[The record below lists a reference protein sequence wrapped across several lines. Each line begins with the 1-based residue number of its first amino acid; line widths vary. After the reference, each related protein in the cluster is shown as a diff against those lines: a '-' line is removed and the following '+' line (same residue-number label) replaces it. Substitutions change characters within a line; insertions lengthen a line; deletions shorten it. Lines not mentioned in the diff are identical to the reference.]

1 MTGRDMD
8 DRARLAQA
16 LDRIAQ
22 LRTRLEQYQQTDGP
36 VAIVGMGCR
45 FPGGA
50 DSPEEFWRVLS
61 DGVDTVR
68 RFPAERGDADA
79 VYDADPEAP
88 GKAYCVEGGFIDR
101 PDAFDAEL
109 FGISPAEAVAM
120 DPQQRLVLEVAW
132 EALERAGIAP
142 DGLTGSA
149 TGVFLGAS
157 TSDYARMR
165 QQLAEAADVDAYQL
179 MAEPAFLAG
188 RVAYHFGLRG
198 PAHVVDTACSSS
210 LLAAH
215 LACQSLRRGECDLA
229 LAGGVNLMLT
239 PYGFVLVSK
248 AGALAPDGRSKAF
261 AASAD
266 GYARGEGCGVVVL
279 KRLADAVADGD
290 PVVAVIHGSA
300 VNHDGRSSGISVPSG
315 PAQQEVIRAALADA
329 EVAPAGIGYVEAHG
343 TGTMLGDPI
352 ELRALEAVLGPGRPA
367 ERRVYVG
374 SVKTNVGHL
383 EAAAGAAGLVKLA
396 LCLQH
401 GRIPPSLH
409 FTEPNP
415 NVDWDR
421 LHLTVPTAPTPW
433 PAAPD
438 GRYAG
443 VSSFGVSGTNVHL
456 ILGEAPA
463 PEPPP
468 ARPALAAPRRSHEL
482 LVLSAASR
490 AALDDL
496 AARYATR
503 LGLPSEP
510 AAGNGAVSGPVG
522 QGGFTDAGPAAV
534 IGEASGGDRA
544 VEPAVRG
551 WSGGDARTGVGVAG
565 GGGSLADICR
575 AAALGRAQLPY
586 RLSVVAPSVAGL
598 GSQLRQFAAGR
609 SAPGVVS
616 GRAAPR
622 RRAKVAFLFTGQGG
636 QYPGMGRGLYETEP
650 AFRAALDECDALL
663 RGHLDRPLPDVLY
676 GEPKDTALLDRT
688 AYTQPALFAVE
699 YALSRLWHS
708 WGIRPGAVLGHSV
721 GEYAAACVA
730 GVFGLE
736 DALTLVTARAS
747 LMQRLCEPGAML
759 AVPLPA
765 AEAAR
770 EAEADGGPLA
780 LAAVNGER
788 ECVLSGAA
796 DAVDRVAA
804 RLAGRGVRARRLRVS
819 HAFHSPLVE
828 PALAELR
835 ATAARV
841 ACAAPRV
848 PVISNLTGEAVGPD
862 TLADPD
868 YWCRHA
874 RRTVRFAEGL
884 RTLDRLGFT
893 AFLEA
898 GPGRTLLGLG
908 ATALPGP
915 DRTWLASLRRTA
927 ADAEQI
933 RTALG
938 GLYVL
943 GAPVDWQ
950 AVHADTG
957 APAVPVDL
965 PTYAFQRQRYWFQER
980 EAAAPGGDRTAAA
993 VPTART
999 AEAAGEPD
1007 GGAAPDLLARLTEA
1021 DPGARPGLVAA
1032 RLRDLLAAML
1042 WTPAEELD
1050 AGADL
1055 LELGADSLMV
1065 MQVVTACKTELA
1077 ISLSP
1082 RELFE
1087 RPTVADWSALITAH
1101 AERDHDLPGAA
1112 ERGATAAGPD
1122 WTDPAVLRADAV
1134 LDPDIRPSAGR
1145 TEPGD
1150 AWRDPSDV
1158 LLTGATGFVGVF
1170 LLDELLRSTDA
1181 TVHCLVRADD
1191 PDAGLE
1197 RLRSAAERYLNWREG
1212 DEKRIVAVPGDLSRP
1227 LLGLTEDAFDALA
1240 HRVDAIYHNGANVN
1254 FIHSYQQLRAANV
1267 QGTEE
1272 ILRLA
1277 CRGPLTPVS
1286 HVSTFGVWGVPEDL
1300 TSTFAEDDDLGRAG
1314 RLPNGYL
1321 QTKWAAERL
1330 VFAARERGVPVN
1342 IYRLGQIMGDSRRGT
1357 CVTTSFTCSV
1367 IKGCVQFGT
1376 APELDMLVEMTP
1388 ADYVSSALVHVSKTA
1403 GFGQNFHLLNP
1414 ERITFAELVGYLQRG
1429 GWRVGRRPGPQ
1440 WVAEFRAGVGLEDNA
1455 LSPLI
1460 DTISEI
1466 VRVGQDS
1473 MTYRVDN
1480 VRRALDGSGITC
1492 PPLDDALLDTYFGWM
1507 VRTGFLSAPEG
1518 PALDGPVFEGSAS
1531 ARSVRDPVPG
1541 QSAERPRKEKP

>member
-1 MTGRDMD
+1 MTERDRDRAGAGAGAGNRAGNGAGAMD
-8 DRARLAQA
+8 DRARLAHA

-50 DSPEEFWRVLS
+50 DSPEAFWRVLA
-61 DGVDTVR
+61 DGADTVG

-79 VYDADPEAP
+79 VYDPDPDAP

-109 FGISPAEAVAM
+109 FGISPAEATAM
-120 DPQQRLVLEVAW
+120 DPQQRITLEVVW
-132 EALERAGIAP
+132 EALERARIAP
-142 DGLTGSA
+142 DRLAGSA

-165 QQLAEAADVDAYQL
+165 QQLSDAADVDAYQL

-261 AASAD
+261 DASAD

-279 KRLADAVADGD
+279 KRLADALADGD

-315 PAQQEVIRAALADA
+315 QAQQEVIRAALADA
-329 EVAPAGIGYVEAHG
+329 GVAPARIGYVEAHG
-343 TGTMLGDPI
+343 TGTLLGDPI
-352 ELRALEAVLGPGRPA
+352 ELRALEAVLGAGRPVDQ
-367 ERRVYVG
+367 RVYVG

-383 EAAAGAAGLVKLA
+383 EAAAGAAGLMKLA
-396 LCLQH
+396 LALQH

-409 FTEPNP
+409 FDTPNP

-438 GRYAG
+438 GRRAG

-456 ILGEAPA
+456 VLGEAP
-463 PEPPP
+463 PPP
-468 ARPALAAPRRSHEL
+468 AAEPAPPVQSAARRSHEL

-490 AALDDL
+490 AALGDL
-496 AARYATR
+496 ADRYAAC
-503 LGLPSEP
+503 LGLP
-510 AAGNGAVSGPVG
+510 ADGGVAVSGDD
-522 QGGFTDAGPAAV
+522 F
-534 IGEASGGDRA
+534 
-544 VEPAVRG
+544 
-551 WSGGDARTGVGVAG
+551 TGVGSAAVSGAADRGGRAEPPSEGVALG
-565 GGGSLADICR
+565 RGSGPAVVGSAADGGSLADVCR

-586 RLSVVAPSVAGL
+586 RASLVASSEGELRDRLVEFAG
-598 GSQLRQFAAGR
+598 GS
-609 SAPGVVS
+609 SAQGVVS

-622 RRAKVAFLFTGQGG
+622 RRAKVAFLFTGQGS
-636 QYPGMGRGLYETEP
+636 QYPGMGRGLYDTEP

-663 RGHLDRPLPDVLY
+663 RGRLDRPLLDVLY
-676 GEPKDTALLDRT
+676 GGAQDTALLDRT
-688 AYTQPALFAVE
+688 AYTQPVLFAVE
-699 YALSRLWHS
+699 YALSRLWRS

-721 GEYAAACVA
+721 GEYVAACVA

-736 DALTLVTARAS
+736 DGLALVTARAA
-747 LMQRLCEPGAML
+747 LMQRLCEPGAMI
-759 AVPLPA
+759 AVPLTA
-765 AEAAR
+765 AEAAH
-770 EAEADGGPLA
+770 EAEADGGPIA

-828 PALAELR
+828 PSLAELR
-835 ATAARV
+835 ATAARIS
-841 ACAAPRV
+841 CTAPSV

-874 RRTVRFAEGL
+874 RSTVRFADGL

-927 ADAEQI
+927 DDAEQV

-950 AVHADTG
+950 AVYAGDG
-957 APAVPVDL
+957 GPAGSVDL

-980 EAAAPGGDRTAAA
+980 AAA
-993 VPTART
+993 VAPAERTDRPDNETA
-999 AEAAGEPD
+999 D
-1007 GGAAPDLLARLTEA
+1007 AAPALLARLTETDPDARTGIVA
-1021 DPGARPGLVAA
+1021 D
-1032 RLRDLLAAML
+1032 RLLELLAAML
-1042 WTPAEELD
+1042 WTPAEEIAAD
-1050 AGADL
+1050 ADL
-1055 LELGADSLMV
+1055 LELGADSLLV
-1065 MQVVTACKTELA
+1065 MQVVTACKTELGLA
-1077 ISLSP
+1077 LSP

-1087 RPTVADWSALITAH
+1087 RPTVADWSALITER
-1101 AERDHDLPGAA
+1101 AERDHGLSGTAGRAA
-1112 ERGATAAGPD
+1112 PAAAPD
-1122 WTDPAVLRADAV
+1122 WTDTAVLRADAV
-1134 LDPDIRPSAGR
+1134 LDPDIRPADVR
-1145 TEPGD
+1145 REPGD
-1150 AWRDPSDV
+1150 SWRDPSDV
-1158 LLTGATGFVGVF
+1158 LLTGATGFVGAF
-1170 LLDELLRSTDA
+1170 LLDELLRSTKA

-1191 PDAGLE
+1191 PETGLA
-1197 RLRSAAERYLNWREG
+1197 RLRAGAERYVSLRDG

-1227 LLGLTEDAFDALA
+1227 LLGLGEDAFDALA

-1254 FIHSYQQLRAANV
+1254 FIHSYRQLRAANV
-1267 QGTEE
+1267 GGTQEV
-1272 ILRLA
+1272 LRLA

-1342 IYRLGQIMGDSRRGT
+1342 IYRLGQIMGDSRRGA
-1357 CVTTSFTCSV
+1357 CVTTSFTCAV
-1367 IKGCVQFGT
+1367 IKGCIQFGT

-1388 ADYVSSALVHVSKTA
+1388 ADYVGRALVHASKTA

-1414 ERITFAELVGYLQRG
+1414 ERITFDALVGYLQRR
-1429 GWRVGRRPGPQ
+1429 GWAVGRRPGPE

-1455 LSPLI
+1455 LHPLI

-1466 VRVGQDS
+1466 VRAGQDS

-1480 VRRALDGSGITC
+1480 LRRALDGSGISC

-1507 VRTGFLSAPEG
+1507 VRTGFLPAP
-1518 PALDGPVFEGSAS
+1518 PAESVTAEAVTAGPVTA
-1531 ARSVRDPVPG
+1531 AAA
-1541 QSAERPRKEKP
+1541 AERPRTEQS

>member
-1 MTGRDMD
+1 MD
-8 DRARLAQA
+8 DRARLAHA

-50 DSPEEFWRVLS
+50 DSPEAFWRVLG
-61 DGVDTVR
+61 DGVDTVG

-79 VYDADPEAP
+79 VYDPDPDAP

-109 FGISPAEAVAM
+109 FGISPAEAAAM
-120 DPQQRLVLEVAW
+120 DPQQRITLEVVW
-132 EALERAGIAP
+132 EALERAHIAP
-142 DGLTGSA
+142 DRLEGSA

-165 QQLAEAADVDAYQL
+165 QQLSDAEDVDAYQL

-261 AASAD
+261 DASAD

-279 KRLADAVADGD
+279 KRLADALADGD
-290 PVVAVIHGSA
+290 PVLAVIHGSA

-315 PAQQEVIRAALADA
+315 QAQQEVIRAALADA
-329 EVAPAGIGYVEAHG
+329 GVAPARIGYVEAHG
-343 TGTMLGDPI
+343 TGTLLGDPI

-367 ERRVYVG
+367 EQRVYVG

-383 EAAAGAAGLVKLA
+383 ESAAGVAGLMKLA
-396 LCLQH
+396 LALQH

-409 FTEPNP
+409 FDTPNP

-433 PAAPD
+433 PASPD

-456 ILGEAPA
+456 ILGEAP
-463 PEPPP
+463 PPP
-468 ARPALAAPRRSHEL
+468 AAEPAPPDQASARRSHEL

-490 AALDDL
+490 TALSDL
-496 AARYATR
+496 ADRYAAC
-503 LGLPSEP
+503 LGLPAE
-510 AAGNGAVSGPVG
+510 
-522 QGGFTDAGPAAV
+522 GPAAV
-534 IGEASGGDRA
+534 GATA
-544 VEPAVRG
+544 VGA
-551 WSGGDARTGVGVAG
+551 TT
-565 GGGSLADICR
+565 GGSGRPLADMSR
-575 AAALGRAQLPY
+575 TSALGRAQLPH
-586 RLSVVAPSVAGL
+586 RLSLVASSEKELRAKL
-598 GSQLRQFAAGR
+598 GQFTEGQD
-609 SAPGVVS
+609 APGVVS

-622 RRAKVAFLFTGQGG
+622 RRAKAAFLFTGQGS
-636 QYPGMGRGLYETEP
+636 QYPGMGRGLYATEP

-663 RGHLDRPLPDVLY
+663 RDRIDRPLLDVLY
-676 GEPKDTALLDRT
+676 GDAQDTALLDRT

-721 GEYAAACVA
+721 GEYVAACVA

-736 DALTLVTARAS
+736 DALTLVTARAA
-747 LMQRLCEPGAML
+747 LMQRLCEPGAMI
-759 AVPLPA
+759 AVPLTE
-765 AEAAR
+765 AEAAQ
-770 EAEADGGPLA
+770 EAENDGGPIE

-804 RLAGRGVRARRLRVS
+804 RLAGRGVRTRRLRVS

-828 PALAELR
+828 PSLAELR
-835 ATAARV
+835 ATAARIS
-841 ACAAPRV
+841 CTAPRI

-874 RRTVRFAEGL
+874 RRTVRFADGL
-884 RTLDRLGFT
+884 RALDRLGFM

-927 ADAEQI
+927 DDAEQI

-950 AVHADTG
+950 AVHAR
-957 APAVPVDL
+957 AEPPAAQVDL

-980 EAAAPGGDRTAAA
+980 AAAPTERTAQPAA
-993 VPTART
+993 ETAD
-999 AEAAGEPD
+999 ADPA
-1007 GGAAPDLLARLTEA
+1007 LLARLAEA
-1021 DPGARPGLVAA
+1021 APDARTGIVAD
-1032 RLRDLLAAML
+1032 RLLELLAAML
-1042 WTPAEELD
+1042 WTPAEEIAAD
-1050 AGADL
+1050 ADL

-1065 MQVVTACKTELA
+1065 MQVVTACKTELGLA
-1077 ISLSP
+1077 LSP

-1087 RPTVADWSALITAH
+1087 RPTVADWSALITER
-1101 AERDHDLPGAA
+1101 AEADHGLPGAA
-1112 ERGATAAGPD
+1112 GRTAPAAAPD
-1122 WTDPAVLRADAV
+1122 WTDAAVLRADAV
-1134 LDPDIRPSAGR
+1134 LDPDIRPADGH
-1145 TEPGD
+1145 TVPGES
-1150 AWRDPSDV
+1150 WRDPSDV
-1158 LLTGATGFVGVF
+1158 LLTGATGFVGAF
-1170 LLDELLRSTDA
+1170 LLDELLRSTKA

-1191 PDAGLE
+1191 PEAGLA
-1197 RLRSAAERYLNWREG
+1197 RLRAGAERYLNWRPG
-1212 DEKRIVAVPGDLSRP
+1212 DEKRIVAVPGDLSQP
-1227 LLGLTEDAFDALA
+1227 LLGLGEDAFDALA

-1254 FIHSYQQLRAANV
+1254 FIHSYRHLRAANV
-1267 QGTEE
+1267 GGTQEV
-1272 ILRLA
+1272 LRLA

-1330 VFAARERGVPVN
+1330 VCAARGRGVPVN
-1342 IYRLGQIMGDSRRGT
+1342 IYRLGQIMGDSRRGA
-1357 CVTTSFTCSV
+1357 CVTTSFTCAV
-1367 IKGCVQFGT
+1367 IKGCIQFGS

-1388 ADYVSSALVHVSKTA
+1388 ADYVGRALVHASKTA
-1403 GFGQNFHLLNP
+1403 AFGQNFHLLNP
-1414 ERITFAELVGYLQRG
+1414 ERITFAELVGYLQRR
-1429 GWRVGRRPGPQ
+1429 GWQVGRRPGPE

-1455 LSPLI
+1455 LHPLI

-1466 VRVGQDS
+1466 VRAGQDS

-1480 VRRALDGSGITC
+1480 LRRALDGSGIGC

-1507 VRTGFLSAPEG
+1507 VRTGFLPAPSAE
-1518 PALDGPVFEGSAS
+1518 
-1531 ARSVRDPVPG
+1531 PVPSG
-1541 QSAERPRKEKP
+1541 TAPARPRTE